1 MRLVEKNK
9 VDNDI
14 INNLLDEAFNPENEE
29 KNKIIRQALRGP
41 KNFEKQRK
49 ALKDIGIKAD
59 RREEFGYEPGET
71 IYLRGK
77 NGRQLSVDPD
87 GTNVWNTLGDGEKHY
102 KKELNFRNRHSKN
115 YNNQEHLDFNG
126 ERAKSFDYYNYLN
139 KPENEYQNEV
149 DKANKVKKYSDNKD
163 KAGYNLPDE
172 ALSPEE
178 KSLNKRPRRYI
189 QLKKDREELEK
200 ELSGYDETKKKLD
213 KTNNE
218 IKKLHEDYDDYEE
231 DENEGLNHPTKFDKR
246 IIKLAKTVAKKLGV
260 RNVDYSFDYSYDIED
275 EVLTI
280 YFNDTEVFGFFDD
293 RIFDDFRD
301 EIDIAKKSDAQIEKL
316 MTRAVINNLKE
327 LNESAK
333 LTEDSYDEI
342 ENKIKEKCNLV
353 KELLSHYGDGT
364 ADVSYSGDYNQD
376 KLLYYVWV
384 RSGKFKAEDI
394 SYYEND
400 IDFEGRLYL
409 DENLNFVKTDIK
421 CASGPNLM
429 NKEFITALNALYT
442 FVESNGDS
450 YEG

>member
-1 MRLVEKNK
+1 MRLVENNK

-41 KNFEKQRK
+41 KSFEKHRK
-49 ALKDIGIKAD
+49 DLKDIGIKAD
-59 RREEFGYEPGET
+59 RSEEYGYEPGET

-87 GTNVWNTLGDGEKHY
+87 GTSVWNTLGDGEKHY

-126 ERAKSFDYYNYLN
+126 ERGKSFDYYNYLN

-149 DKANKVKKYSDNKD
+149 DKANRAKRYSNNKG

-172 ALSPEE
+172 ALTPEE
-178 KSLNKRPRRYI
+178 KSLNKRPRKYM

-213 KTNNE
+213 KTNDE
-218 IKKLHEDYDDYEE
+218 IKKLH
-231 DENEGLNHPTKFDKR
+231 
-246 IIKLAKTVAKKLGV
+246 
-260 RNVDYSFDYSYDIED
+260 
-275 EVLTI
+275 
-280 YFNDTEVFGFFDD
+280 
-293 RIFDDFRD
+293 
-301 EIDIAKKSDAQIEKL
+301 
-316 MTRAVINNLKE
+316 
-327 LNESAK
+327 
-333 LTEDSYDEI
+333 EDSYDEI
-342 ENKIKEKCNLV
+342 ENKIKDKCNLI
-353 KELLSHYGDGT
+353 KNLLSHYGDGT
-364 ADVSYSGDYNQD
+364 EDVSYSGDYN
-376 KLLYYVWV
+376 KNKVLYYIWV
-384 RSGKFKAEDI
+384 RSGKFKAEDT

-400 IDFEGRLYL
+400 IDFDGRLYL

-429 NKEFITALNALYT
+429 NREFITALNALYT